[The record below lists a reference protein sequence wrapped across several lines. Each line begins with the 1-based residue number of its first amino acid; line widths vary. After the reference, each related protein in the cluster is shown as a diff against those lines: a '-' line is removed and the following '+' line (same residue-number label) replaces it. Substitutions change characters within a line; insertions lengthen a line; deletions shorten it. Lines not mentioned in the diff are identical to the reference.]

1 MVAHRKGVVVEE
13 GARTGRQQ
21 GQMGWERMNWSRACT
36 ELGVGG
42 VGIRP
47 HYGAALGPARWG
59 ASSPAPSSMDHEG
72 KQGLGESFGAPAR
85 TMALIP
91 SVQRPGAS
99 EGQLLPGLVRLDLGS
114 PLLLAGQNQA
124 DPAACSSRFHLP
136 LYVGGRSETA
146 CAIFNK
152 HSRVVKE
159 ASPGVCAQQLSGE

>member
-1 MVAHRKGVVVEE
+1 M
-13 GARTGRQQ
+13 T
-21 GQMGWERMNWSRACT
+21 
-36 ELGVGG
+36 
-42 VGIRP
+42 P

-72 KQGLGESFGAPAR
+72 KQGLGERYGAPAR
-85 TMALIP
+85 AMALIP
-91 SVQRPGAS
+91 SVQRPEAS
-99 EGQLLPGLVRLDLGS
+99 EGQLLPGLLRLDLGS

-146 CAIFNK
+146 CTIFNK

-159 ASPGVCAQQLSGE
+159 ASPGVCAHQLSGE